1 MSTTDHGTDRPTHN
15 GWGICEGCG
24 AFVDPAELDEAGTC
38 TRCQATPPSTNQTSQ
53 TNAKGAAPVLRPGVL
68 YFAHDRIVCATIR
81 CAGSCAL
88 FTGVTTGG
96 AVLSPRHRRRRQGVA
111 DLRTGPDDVRVRRPH
126 LRRVKR

>member
-1 MSTTDHGTDRPTHN
+1 MSTTDHSTDRPTHN

-24 AFVDPAELDEAGTC
+24 AFVDPAELYEAGTC
-38 TRCQATPPSTNQTSQ
+38 TRCQAAPPSTNQTSQ
-53 TNAKGAAPVLRPGVL
+53 TSAKGVAPVLRPGVL

-96 AVLSPRHRRRRQGVA
+96 AVLSPVTDDDAAQWQTYG
-111 DLRTGPDDVRVRRPH
+111 LGPMTCECTA
-126 LRRVKR
+126 LTYAE